1 MRGAVELADVS
12 FSYGRGPVL
21 DDLSLRVE
29 PGETVA
35 LVGPSGAGKTTIAAL
50 VPRLLDVDAGA
61 VLVDGVDVRDHDLH
75 HLRSQIAMVAQD
87 TVLLEGTLRENLVC
101 GRAGRQRPRRRPAA
115 RLALVD
121 EFAGRLPDGYDTR
134 LGERGHDLS
143 GGQRQR
149 VSIARAILRDAPI
162 VILDEPTS
170 ALDAAS
176 EELLLAA
183 LDNLPHG
190 RTRIVIAHRLS
201 TIRDAD
207 RIVVI
212 EHGRATECGT
222 HDELVARRRPLRP
235 AGRRTGAPAPAARRP
250 PTLSDRPAPAG
261 ALVPTGRPAPGR

>member
-1 MRGAVELADVS
+1 
-12 FSYGRGPVL
+12 
-21 DDLSLRVE
+21 
-29 PGETVA
+29 
-35 LVGPSGAGKTTIAAL
+35 
-50 VPRLLDVDAGA
+50 
-61 VLVDGVDVRDHDLH
+61 
-75 HLRSQIAMVAQD
+75 MVAQD
-87 TVLLEGTLRENLVC
+87 TVLLEGTLRDNLVC
-101 GRAGRQRPRRRPAA
+101 GRAGVSDRDAERAA

-121 EFAGRLPDGYDTR
+121 EFAARLPDGYDTR
-134 LGERGHDLS
+134 LGEGGHDLS

-222 HDELVARRRPLRP
+222 HDELVRAGGLYARLAGGAGG
-235 AGRRTGAPAPAARRP
+235 AGRRRRGLAP
-250 PTLSDRPAPAG
+250 PTLSAGGPAG
-261 ALVPTGRPAPGR
+261 ALVPTGPLARGR